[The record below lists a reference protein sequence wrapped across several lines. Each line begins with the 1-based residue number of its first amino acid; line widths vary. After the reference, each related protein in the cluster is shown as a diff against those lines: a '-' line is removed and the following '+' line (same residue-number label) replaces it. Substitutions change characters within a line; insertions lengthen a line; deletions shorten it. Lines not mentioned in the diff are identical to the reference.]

1 MKRLFY
7 APFILLLFSTLACGS
22 DDGDGGGKQPLT
34 IGISFVT
41 ALDVENQGNASDI
54 AVTFSPSE
62 NEASVTE
69 YRVILVKN
77 TAVANFDLMA
87 ANALVSTRYHPI
99 AKTGSAI
106 NTGLS
111 ASLQDSDGDAIVEGT
126 AYRVLVLTVADG
138 TTVTEN
144 HLFLSGTSLT
154 LAKTDIL
161 ETITELPIGTGG
173 VVVDAAG
180 NVYCADFGRSLSGP
194 PGNSLYKITPEGQVS
209 VFATGFVGASGNTIG
224 ADGNIYQSN
233 IQGGTVSQVT
243 PEGQVSLYA
252 SGMSGPVGVIFDPEG
267 NLYVANCSD
276 NTVKKVTPEGNVSIF
291 ASGTIFSCPNGI
303 AIDEDGNLYVANFSN
318 ASVVKI
324 TPEGQSSIF
333 ASLPGNNNGHITF
346 FRNKLYVVA
355 RAANQIYELD
365 LQGNSTLIA
374 GSGLRGHM
382 DGPALLGTLSLPNDL
397 GFSPDGKYLY
407 VNDTKPVLGTPAS
420 SDIQPTFLKRVRLE
434 RE

>member
-1 MKRLFY
+1 MKRLFHLTLT
-7 APFILLLFSTLACGS
+7 LLICLTTACGS
-22 DDGDGGGKQPLT
+22 DDGNGGGENLV

-41 ALDVENQGNASDI
+41 VLDIENNGDASDI
-54 AVTFSPSE
+54 EVAFSPSE
-62 NEASVTE
+62 NESSISE
-69 YRVILVKN
+69 YRVILVKS
-77 TAVANFDLMA
+77 TAASSFDLMA
-87 ANALVSTRYHPI
+87 ANTLGSTRYHQV

-106 NTGLS
+106 KTGLS
-111 ASLQDSDGDAIVEGT
+111 ASLQDSDGEAIVEGIT
-126 AYRVLVLTVADG
+126 YRVLVLTVADG

-161 ETITELPIGTGG
+161 ETVVELPIGTGG
-173 VVVDAAG
+173 VVVDSEG

-194 PGNSLYKITPEGQVS
+194 PGNTLYKITPQGQVS

-233 IQGGTVSQVT
+233 IQGGSVSKVT
-243 PEGQVSLYA
+243 PEGQVSTYA
-252 SGMSGPVGVIFDPEG
+252 SGMNGPVGVIFDPAG
-267 NLYVANCSD
+267 NLYVANCGD
-276 NTVKKVTPEGNVSIF
+276 NTVRKVTPEGDVSIF
-291 ASGTIFSCPNGI
+291 ASGAMFNCPNGI
-303 AIDEDGNLYVANFSN
+303 AIDNDGNLYVANFSN
-318 ASVVKI
+318 ASVVKV
-324 TPEGQSSIF
+324 TPEGQSSVLTNI
-333 ASLPGNNNGHITF
+333 PGNNNGHITF
-346 FRNKLYVVA
+346 FRNRLYVVA

-374 GSGLRGHM
+374 GSGLRGHI

-407 VNDTKPVLGTPAS
+407 VNDSKPVIGTPS
-420 SDIQPTFLKRVRLE
+420 TSDIQPTFLKRIRME

>member
-1 MKRLFY
+1 MK
-7 APFILLLFSTLACGS
+7 PFFHLSLILLTCLAFSCGS
-22 DDGDGGGKQPLT
+22 DDGEGGGQNIT
-34 IGISFVT
+34 IGISFLT
-41 ALDVENQGNASDI
+41 ALDVENNGDASDI
-54 AVTFSPSE
+54 AITFSPSE
-62 NEASVTE
+62 NEGSVAE
-69 YRVILVKN
+69 YRVILVKG
-77 TAVANFDLMA
+77 TAAGSLDLMT
-87 ANALVSTRYHPI
+87 ANGLGSTRYHQV

-126 AYRVLVLTVADG
+126 AYRVLVLTVGDG

-194 PGNSLYKITPEGQVS
+194 PGTSLYKITPQGQVS

-233 IQGGTVSQVT
+233 IQGGTVSKVT
-243 PEGQVSLYA
+243 PEGQVSTYA
-252 SGMSGPVGVIFDPEG
+252 SGMSGPVGVIFDQAG

-276 NTVKKVTPEGNVSIF
+276 NTVRKVTPEGNVSVF
-291 ASGTIFSCPNGI
+291 ASGAMFNCPNGI
-303 AIDEDGNLYVANFSN
+303 AIDNDGNLYVANFSN

-324 TPEGQSSIF
+324 TPEGQTSVLTN
-333 ASLPGNNNGHITF
+333 LPGNNNGHITF

-365 LQGNSTLIA
+365 LQGNATLIA

-407 VNDTKPVLGTPAS
+407 VNDSKPVVGTPS
-420 SDIQPTFLKRVRLE
+420 TSDIQPTFLKRIRME

>member
-1 MKRLFY
+1 MKRFFQSFLVL
-7 APFILLLFSTLACGS
+7 ICLTLACSS
-22 DDGDGGGKQPLT
+22 DDGDGGGPSIS

-41 ALDVENQGNASDI
+41 ALDVENNGDASDI
-54 AVTFSPSE
+54 EVAFNPSE

-69 YRVILVKN
+69 YRVILVKG
-77 TAVANFDLMA
+77 TAAGSFDLMA
-87 ANALVSTRYHPI
+87 ANALGSTSYHRV

-111 ASLQDSDGDAIVEGT
+111 ALLQDSDGDAIVEGT
-126 AYRVLVLTVADG
+126 TYRVLVLTVADG
-138 TTVTEN
+138 TTVSEN
-144 HLFLSGTSLT
+144 HLFLSGSSLT

-194 PGNSLYKITPEGQVS
+194 PGTSLYKITPEGQVS

-233 IQGGTVSQVT
+233 IQGGTVSKVT
-243 PEGQVSLYA
+243 PEGQVSTYA
-252 SGMSGPVGVIFDPEG
+252 SGMSGPVGVIFDQAG

-276 NTVKKVTPEGNVSIF
+276 NTVRKVSPEGDVSVF
-291 ASGTIFSCPNGI
+291 ASGTMFNCPNGI
-303 AIDEDGNLYVANFSN
+303 AIDSGGNLYVANFSN
-318 ASVVKI
+318 ASVVKV
-324 TPEGQSSIF
+324 TPQGQSSVLTN
-333 ASLPGNNNGHITF
+333 LPGNNNGHIAF
-346 FRNKLYVVA
+346 FRNRLYVVA

-365 LQGNSTLIA
+365 LQGNATLIA
-374 GSGLRGHM
+374 GSGVRGHT

-407 VNDTKPVLGTPAS
+407 VNDSKPVTGTPS
-420 SDIQPTFLKRVRLE
+420 TSDIQPTFLKRIRLE